1 MSISDLRAIEFMAR
15 FGDAFTRAL
24 AHTAAAAT
32 PDKLAQLRASF
43 PEIFDEYAN
52 WPTPQEDPE

>member
-1 MSISDLRAIEFMAR
+1 MSIADLRALEFMAR

-32 PDKLAQLRASF
+32 PDKLAQLKASF

-52 WPTPQEDPE
+52 WPQQEEPE

>member
-1 MSISDLRAIEFMAR
+1 MSIADLRAIDFMVR

-32 PDKLAQLRASF
+32 PDKLAQLKASF

-52 WPTPQEDPE
+52 WPQQEEPE